1 MRNDRA
7 YLRLPGKRR
16 TLGRRYT
23 LWLGADHL
31 LSVESTGYSED
42 YARFYFGDIRGV
54 ISRRTERRNVWSIFL
69 ALMAAILLVLAL
81 ESASG
86 LAISC
91 AVLAGSFLLA
101 LLFNLLL
108 GPTCVCHLLMPLG
121 SQRLPALGREKQ
133 VAKLRKRIG
142 PLVSAVQ
149 GTVSAEELAAG
160 RIAEPVSPSPFA
172 NSAATAIPRTG
183 SAQKNPEQESGYR
196 GGAHWA
202 LFSLLIVDS
211 GISMIQMTVSNH
223 LVSIIASLLQL
234 ALFASTIIALVK
246 QRGTRFPQ
254 AAKWLVWG
262 ALGTLSSSLFA
273 FQIYGG
279 IYAFSIA
286 RHAPKGRDLQQLMGE
301 ITAPGHPVVAGISG
315 VYIVCAASLGILGLL
330 TMLRWHKEGARAVRS
345 PGA

>member
-1 MRNDRA
+1 MRKDRA
-7 YLRLPGKRR
+7 YQRLPGKRR
-16 TLGRRYT
+16 TLGSRYT

-31 LSVESTGYSED
+31 LSVESTGYSEE

-54 ISRRTERRNVWSIFL
+54 ISRRTGRRNVWSIILALVAAIFL
-69 ALMAAILLVLAL
+69 AFAL
-81 ESASG
+81 KITSS
-86 LAISC
+86 LAITC
-91 AVLAGSFLLA
+91 AVLSGGFLLA
-101 LLFNLLL
+101 LLFNLFR
-108 GPTCVCHLLMPLG
+108 GPTCVCHLLTPLG

-149 GTVSAEELAAG
+149 GAVSAEELAAV
-160 RIAEPVSPSPFA
+160 RLAEPVSPSPFP
-172 NSAATAIPRTG
+172 NSAALAQTG
-183 SAQKNPEQESGYR
+183 SPEQDSGYR

-211 GISMIQMTVSNH
+211 GFSMIQMTVSNH

-234 ALFASTIIALVK
+234 SLFASTIIALVK

-262 ALGTLSSSLFA
+262 ALGTLSASLFA

-286 RHAPKGRDLQQLMGE
+286 RHAPKGRDLQQLMSE

-330 TMLRWHKEGARAVRS
+330 TMLRWQKEGARAVRS